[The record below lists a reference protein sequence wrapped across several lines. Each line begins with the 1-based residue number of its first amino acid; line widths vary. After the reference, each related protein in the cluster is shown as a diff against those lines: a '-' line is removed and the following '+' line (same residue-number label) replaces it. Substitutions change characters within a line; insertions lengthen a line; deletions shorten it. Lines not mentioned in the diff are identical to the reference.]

1 MKKISIILI
10 IIFVMFSS
18 CSQPQPGTT
27 EYRLTGNESNLPEEL
42 KGLRVYRVA
51 TGYGNFINVA
61 VLNNNVN
68 STTYKVGKH
77 SQSTVIVNPQT
88 SRTIEVKEIISETD
102 SIIVCKK

>member
-1 MKKISIILI
+1 M
-10 IIFVMFSS
+10 MFIS
-18 CSQPQPGTT
+18 CSQPGTT

-51 TGYGNFINVA
+51 TGYGKFINVA
-61 VLNNNVN
+61 VLNNNAN

>member
-1 MKKISIILI
+1 MKKISIIII
-10 IIFVMFSS
+10 IIFMMFSS
-18 CSQPQPGTT
+18 CSQPGTT

-61 VLNNNVN
+61 VLNNNAN
-68 STTYKVGKH
+68 SITYKVGKQ
-77 SQSTVIVNPQT
+77 SQSTVIVNSQT
-88 SRTIEVKEIISETD
+88 GRAIEVKEIISETD